1 MMISLNGLG
10 WQNAV
15 QPQSRIANEQA
26 LAEVMPVR
34 QTVATNTTGQHNS
47 QANTSQQNAEDA
59 REEAF
64 AKLKVALQNPDISAR
79 QQASIG
85 TQDGSNALQEFRD
98 YMSKTPEEKIQ
109 EKILAQLGLT
119 PEEFEALPPE
129 QKQKIL
135 DQIAQRLKE
144 DIELK
149 TQAKLQQ
156 QALNTAAADP
166 GSNPAAAQSA
176 EQHKDHLHVLAS

>member
-15 QPQSRIANEQA
+15 QPQSRISNEQA

-34 QTVATNTTGQHNS
+34 QTVATNTTRQQNN

-98 YMSKTPEEKIQ
+98 YMNKTPEEKIQ
-109 EKILAQLGLT
+109 EKILAELGLT

-129 QKQKIL
+129 QKQKIGE
-135 DQIAQRLKE
+135 QIAQRLKE
-144 DIELK
+144 DIELQ
-149 TQAKLQQ
+149 TQAKLQE
-156 QALNTAAADP
+156 QALSAAAVNPAADP
-166 GSNPAAAQSA
+166 ASAHNA
-176 EQHKDHLHVLAS
+176 EQRKDQLQVMAS